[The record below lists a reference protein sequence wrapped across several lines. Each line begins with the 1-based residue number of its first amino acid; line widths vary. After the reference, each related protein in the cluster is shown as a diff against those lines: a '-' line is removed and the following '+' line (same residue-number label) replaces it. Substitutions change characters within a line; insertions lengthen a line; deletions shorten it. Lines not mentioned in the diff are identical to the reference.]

1 MKLPKKLS
9 GFKNLSSKGS
19 DKIKIIWSQQLEDQ
33 ELKQQREEA
42 EKQERLAEDK
52 RITNILSGVHSS
64 FDDIQK
70 MSTPPEM
77 LKTSKEK
84 L

>member
-1 MKLPKKLS
+1 
-9 GFKNLSSKGS
+9 
-19 DKIKIIWSQQLEDQ
+19 LEDQ

-52 RITNILSGVHSS
+52 RITNILSGLHSS